1 MSAVETLRTKYGR
14 MMEFC
19 TATDGNHGYGVGW
32 FARKMGCQAHVYMPG
47 VVIRVF
53 QNIWRY
59 RNQSFLS
66 ATLPPD
72 QGKALGFAV
81 ELSFLLSQGL

>member
-1 MSAVETLRTKYGR
+1 MSGS
-14 MMEFC
+14 
-19 TATDGNHGYGVGW
+19 GVRLIFRSMSGSVQLKNLG
-32 FARKMGCQAHVYMPG
+32 FKSLT
-47 VVIRVF
+47 
-53 QNIWRY
+53 NWRY